1 MAVGQMLDAG
11 APRSFVVQGRTVT
24 VPVVVRDAVSVTAM
38 FVVPTVAVRRLMPHP
53 ALHIPELLPG
63 RALCVLAAVEYLD
76 NDLGRYNEI
85 AVTFFAT
92 VGGPPPTPL
101 LGLVSA
107 FRAHRLAGYIHRLPV
122 TTTFSRDAGHDIWGF
137 PKTVDE
143 ITFQDEG
150 GQRTCTLA
158 VDGVHVLTL
167 TVTRGGRGRMAPMP
181 QDALAVRDGVL
192 WRTPSVMHGEGVGT
206 RLGGATLTL
215 GRHPIADELRSLGL
229 PKRALLSTSMEH
241 MRAEFEAPERL

>member
-1 MAVGQMLDAG
+1 
-11 APRSFVVQGRTVT
+11 
-24 VPVVVRDAVSVTAM
+24 
-38 FVVPTVAVRRLMPHP
+38 
-53 ALHIPELLPG
+53 
-63 RALCVLAAVEYLD
+63 
-76 NDLGRYNEI
+76 
-85 AVTFFAT
+85 
-92 VGGPPPTPL
+92 
-101 LGLVSA
+101 
-107 FRAHRLAGYIHRLPV
+107 
-122 TTTFSRDAGHDIWGF
+122 
-137 PKTVDE
+137 
-143 ITFQDEG
+143 
-150 GQRTCTLA
+150 
-158 VDGVHVLTL
+158 VHVLTL